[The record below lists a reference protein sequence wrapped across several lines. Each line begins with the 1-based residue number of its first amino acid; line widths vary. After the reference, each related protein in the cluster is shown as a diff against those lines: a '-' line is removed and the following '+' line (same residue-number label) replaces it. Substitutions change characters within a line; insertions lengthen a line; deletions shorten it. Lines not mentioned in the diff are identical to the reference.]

1 MRVKTYNM
9 QELAIFN
16 DRDVW
21 IMDWYFILA
30 LAMALNDEPNENM
43 FPKFAERVSDSVSF
57 LTLNLLTLSIS
68 TGAQL
73 KNW

>member
-16 DRDVW
+16 DRNVW

-30 LAMALNDEPNENM
+30 LAMALKDEPNKNM
-43 FPKFAERVSDSVSF
+43 FPKLQR
-57 LTLNLLTLSIS
+57 
-68 TGAQL
+68 G
-73 KNW
+73 